1 MIIFNGATEEVLLS
15 NVHEIAGML
24 SPMILFHG
32 SNNFFH
38 YLLSFIKIFC
48 DLLCHIV
55 DIICDIS
62 TQQM

>member
-1 MIIFNGATEEVLLS
+1 MIVLNGATEEVLLS
-15 NVHEIAGML
+15 KVHELADML
-24 SPMILFHG
+24 SPVILFNG

-48 DLLCHIV
+48 SLLCHII